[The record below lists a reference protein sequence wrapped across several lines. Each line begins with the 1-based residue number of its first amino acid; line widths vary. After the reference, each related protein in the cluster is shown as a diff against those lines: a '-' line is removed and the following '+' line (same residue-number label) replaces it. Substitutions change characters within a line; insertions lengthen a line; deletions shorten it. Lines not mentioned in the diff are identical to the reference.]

1 MLGVRSDDAL
11 FVDKCLNRGKT
22 PEQIHALAAETGRS
36 LPKGFAAYRVEH
48 IKRQQAIK
56 AALPDGIEQ
65 RTPEWYAAREGFI
78 TASDFHAASFAT
90 DAVRKRFVMNK
101 AGQGAPFLGS
111 AATRH
116 GVKYEDVSIM
126 LYEYEMGIK
135 VREYGLIP
143 HKTESIIAA
152 SPDGITSSAIC
163 VESKSPASKTLSEI
177 PAEYFAQMQGQ
188 MEVCGLD
195 LCDFLVCRV
204 EELDETEFWPAFEA
218 AYAAE
223 YGFERYGAVGSTRG
237 ADTKFKH
244 SRPGLS
250 PEELREWIAELPI
263 DMDVSLHRV
272 FDFRITRIERD
283 DKFVADMIAKLRETW
298 DMVLEARANP
308 TKVAAP
314 PAVSPLL
321 RGFCFKNFGKA

>member
-11 FVDKCLNRGKT
+11 FVDKLLNRGKT
-22 PEQIHALAAETGRS
+22 PEQVHALAAETGRS

-48 IKRQQAIK
+48 IKQQQAIK

-116 GVKYEDVSIM
+116 GVKYEDLARL
-126 LYEYEMGIK
+126 LYEYEMGTT
-135 VREYGLIP
+135 VREYGLLP
-143 HKTESIIAA
+143 HKTVSIVAA
-152 SPDGITSSAIC
+152 SPDGIALQGHCCEIK
-163 VESKSPASKTLSEI
+163 VPYSKTLTEI
-177 PAEYFAQMQGQ
+177 PLEYFAQMQGQ

-195 LCDFLVCRV
+195 LCDFIVCRV
-204 EELDETEFWPAFEA
+204 EELDDTEFWPAFEA

-250 PEELREWIAELPI
+250 PDELRAWIAELPI

-298 DMVLEARANP
+298 EMVLEARANP
-308 TKVAAP
+308 TKVTAP
-314 PAVSPLL
+314 PAVSPVL
-321 RGFCFKNFGKA
+321 RGFSFKNFGKA

>member
-48 IKRQQAIK
+48 ILRQKAIM

-65 RTPEWYAAREGFI
+65 RTPEWYAARDGFI

-90 DAVRKRFVMNK
+90 DAVRKRFVTNK

-116 GVKYEDVSIM
+116 GVKYEDLARL
-126 LYEYEMGIK
+126 LYEYEMGTT
-135 VREYGLIP
+135 VREYGLLP
-143 HKTESIIAA
+143 HKTVSIVAA
-152 SPDGITSSAIC
+152 SPDGISAQAIA
-163 VESKSPASKTLSEI
+163 VEIKAPVTKTLSDI
-177 PAEYFAQMQGQ
+177 PPEYFAQMQGQ
-188 MEVCGLD
+188 MEVAELD
-195 LCDFLVCRV
+195 LADFVVCRV
-204 EELDETEFWPAFEA
+204 EELDGSDFWPAFEA

-223 YGFERYGAVGSTRG
+223 YGFERFGAVGSTRG
-237 ADTKFKH
+237 ADMKFKH
-244 SRPGLS
+244 SQPGLS
-250 PEELREWIAELPI
+250 PDALKAWIAELPI

-298 DMVLEARANP
+298 EMVLEARANP
-308 TKVAAP
+308 TKVIAP

-321 RGFCFKNFGKA
+321 RGFCFKNFGL